1 MMQQAQDF
9 LDESEAVYALVSP
22 LSEAEL
28 RAPTQF
34 KQWTITDII
43 GHLHLWNWAADL
55 SLKDAAGF
63 TSFLGQVKT
72 HRAAG
77 GTLTEFERGWR
88 GALDGKAL
96 VEAWRSFY
104 VPMAGR
110 FGAADPSARVLWSGP
125 DMSVRSSITARLM
138 ETWAHAQAIYD
149 LRGVE
154 RKDGDRIRNIVVLGV
169 NTYGW
174 TFANRSLPV
183 PRPMPYVRV
192 VGPSGA
198 VWEFGEEGTGE
209 SIEGSATAFCQ
220 VVTQT
225 RNVAEVDL
233 RVTGANARLWMDNAQ
248 CFAGPPVTPPAPGT
262 RFRVQRA
269 EGKAGAGVE

>member
-22 LSEAEL
+22 LTEAEL
-28 RAPTQF
+28 RTPTQF
-34 KQWTITDII
+34 KQWTVTDII
-43 GHLHLWNWAADL
+43 GHLHQWNWAADL
-55 SLKDAAGF
+55 SLKDAAAF
-63 TSFLGQVKT
+63 TAFLTKLRA
-72 HRAAG
+72 HRADG
-77 GTLTEFERGWR
+77 GTLTDFERAWR
-88 GALDGKAL
+88 GDLDGKAL

-110 FGAADPSARVLWSGP
+110 FGEANPSARVLWSGP

-138 ETWAHAQAIYD
+138 ETWSHAQAIYD
-149 LRGVE
+149 LMGVE

-174 TFANRSLPV
+174 TFNNRNLPV
-183 PRPMPYVRV
+183 PRPMPHVRV
-192 VGPSGA
+192 TGPSGD

-225 RNVAEVDL
+225 RNVADVDL
-233 RVTGANARLWMDNAQ
+233 RVTGANARLWMENAQ
-248 CFAGPPVTPPAPGT
+248 CFAGPPVVPPAPGT
-262 RFRVQRA
+262 RYRARQRTSPP
-269 EGKAGAGVE
+269 G

>member
-9 LDESEAVYALVSP
+9 LDESEAVHALVST

-28 RAPTQF
+28 GTPTQF

-55 SLKDAAGF
+55 TLKDSAAF
-63 TSFLGQVKT
+63 TAFLAQVLA

-77 GTLTEFERGWR
+77 GTLTAFERTWR
-88 GALDGKAL
+88 GALEGKAL
-96 VEAWRSFY
+96 VAAWRSFY

-110 FGAADPSARVLWSGP
+110 FGEANPSARVLWSGP

-149 LRGVE
+149 VMGVE
-154 RKDGDRIRNIVVLGV
+154 RQDGDRIRNIVVLGV

-174 TFANRSLPV
+174 TFNNRKMPV
-183 PRPMPYVRV
+183 PRPMPHVRV
-192 VGPSGA
+192 VGPSGD

-225 RNVAEVDL
+225 RNVADAEL
-233 RVTGANARLWMDNAQ
+233 TVTGDNARLWMENAQ
-248 CFAGPPVTPPAPGT
+248 CFAGAPVAPPAAGT
-262 RFRVQRA
+262 RYRVRRA
-269 EGKAGAGVE
+269 DGK